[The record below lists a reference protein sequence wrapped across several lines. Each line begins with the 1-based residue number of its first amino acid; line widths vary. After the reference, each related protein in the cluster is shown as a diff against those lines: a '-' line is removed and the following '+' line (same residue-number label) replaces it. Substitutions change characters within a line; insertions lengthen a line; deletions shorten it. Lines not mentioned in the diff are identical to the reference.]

1 MKERERLIELLK
13 QEPSRYSEDIAEHLL
28 DNGVIVPLCSVGDT
42 VYIKNKPVNVS
53 FIHIDNKDVTYC
65 VEFDCVDCYAC
76 PFYEDVVSWE
86 GEHDC
91 ATNGYLE
98 FTADDIGKTVF
109 LTREDA
115 EKILKEREEN
125 DR

>member
-1 MKERERLIELLK
+1 MRKKRELL
-13 QEPSRYSEDIAEHLL
+13 
-28 DNGVIVPLCSVGDT
+28 
-42 VYIKNKPVNVS
+42 
-53 FIHIDNKDVTYC
+53 C
-65 VEFDCVDCYAC
+65 VC

-115 EKILKEREEN
+115 EKTLKERERE
-125 DR
+125 

>member
-1 MKERERLIELLK
+1 MNEHERLIELLK
-13 QEPSRYSEDIAEHLL
+13 QEPSRHSEDIADHLL
-28 DNGVIVPLCSVGDT
+28 KNGVIVPMCKVGDT
-42 VYIKNKPVNVS
+42 VYIKNKPVKVS
-53 FIHIDNKDVTYC
+53 SIHIDNKDVTYC
-65 VEFDCVDCYAC
+65 VEFDCVDCYVC

-98 FTADDIGKTVF
+98 FTADDIGKAVF
-109 LTREDA
+109 LTNDEA
-115 EKILKEREEN
+115 EKALKEREEN

>member
-1 MKERERLIELLK
+1 MVERDRLIELLK
-13 QEPSRYSEDIAEHLL
+13 QELSIYDEDIADYLL
-28 DNGVIVPLCSVGDT
+28 ENGVIVPPCKVGDT
-42 VYIKNKPVNVS
+42 VYIKNKPVKVS
-53 FIHIDNKDVTYC
+53 FIHIDNKDVTCC
-65 VEFDCVDCYAC
+65 VEFDCVDCYVC

-91 ATNGYLE
+91 ATNGFLE

-115 EKILKEREEN
+115 EKALKEREEN
-125 DR
+125 GK